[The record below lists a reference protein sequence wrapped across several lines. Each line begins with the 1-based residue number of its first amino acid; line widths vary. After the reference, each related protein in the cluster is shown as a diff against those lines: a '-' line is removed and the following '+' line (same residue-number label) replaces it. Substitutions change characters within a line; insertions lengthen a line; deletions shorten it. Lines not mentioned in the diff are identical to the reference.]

1 VSLQG
6 NGVAVGSVLAALDR
20 HECAPRRA
28 GAGWQARYPADDD
41 WRPGLPRTERTRA
54 VAARHPYGDV
64 ADARH
69 AKCRSTDERRLANA
83 SA

>member
-1 VSLQG
+1 MAPEV
-6 NGVAVGSVLAALDR
+6 VGSVGRVLATLER
-20 HECAPRRA
+20 RECVPRRA
-28 GAGWQARYPADDD
+28 GGACLSRCPAHDDR
-41 WRPGLPRTERTRA
+41 RPSHLRNERTRA

-64 ADARH
+64 ADSRY